1 MMDTLFISGRK
12 RRLYDN
18 NTTIIPCSNR
28 GSVIC
33 GRDSSLLDKLKIA
46 PAVTDNGGID
56 FNYLD
61 LSFSENRSEE
71 IVGERRDLLVKP
83 GSTKVKLYGD
93 LVEHLNADKY
103 VFITGCFD
111 HLEIWKPED
120 WKEYL
125 KGFMD
130 DAYEELFEKLIR

>member
-1 MMDTLFISGRK
+1 METIFISGRK

-18 NTTIIPCSNR
+18 NTTIIPCSSR

-33 GRDSSLLDKLKIA
+33 GRDGSLLDKLKIA
-46 PAVTDNGGID
+46 PAVADKEGID

-61 LSFSENRSEE
+61 LSFSENKSEE

-93 LVEHLNADKY
+93 LVEHINADKY
-103 VFITGCFD
+103 VFITGCSD
-111 HLEIWKPED
+111 HIEIWKLEN

-125 KGFMD
+125 KGIA